1 MDQINYNLY
10 LNVSGIIKF
19 LKKIKAIKQLL
30 LSATL
35 QTHSLTLKS
44 F

>member
-19 LKKIKAIKQLL
+19 LKKVEQV
-30 LSATL
+30 
-35 QTHSLTLKS
+35 
-44 F
+44 

>member
-19 LKKIKAIKQLL
+19 LKKVIQV
-30 LSATL
+30 
-35 QTHSLTLKS
+35 
-44 F
+44 

>member
-19 LKKIKAIKQLL
+19 LKKIEQV
-30 LSATL
+30 
-35 QTHSLTLKS
+35 
-44 F
+44 

>member
-19 LKKIKAIKQLL
+19 LKKVGQV
-30 LSATL
+30 
-35 QTHSLTLKS
+35 
-44 F
+44 